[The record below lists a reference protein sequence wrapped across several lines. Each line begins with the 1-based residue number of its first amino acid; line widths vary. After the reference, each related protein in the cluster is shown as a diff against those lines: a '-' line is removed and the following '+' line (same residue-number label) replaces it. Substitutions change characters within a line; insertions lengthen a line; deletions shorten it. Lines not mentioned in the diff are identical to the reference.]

1 MFKNWKEY
9 GVCQFQHLF
18 TNGSLKSFSDLTTE
32 FKIPR
37 QEFYKYLQVHHIIST
52 LDKAGQL
59 SLEQSGIEEILM
71 NSATLK
77 GKISV
82 IYSVLKDRH
91 DSPFG
96 LTQKC
101 VAKGPWVLP

>member
-1 MFKNWKEY
+1 M
-9 GVCQFQHLF
+9 
-18 TNGSLKSFSDLTTE
+18 
-32 FKIPR
+32 
-37 QEFYKYLQVHHIIST
+37 IST

-91 DSPFG
+91 DSPVAS
-96 LTQKC
+96 LKNVWQKDLGCDLDEDQWGC
-101 VAKGPWVLP
+101 VCTNVFTP